1 VVERAAERTER
12 LVGLVELALDAR
24 GQYEDVA
31 PGLARFS
38 LARWL
43 VDFRS
48 HHALPEDGAGCPR
61 GTPVA
66 RVIDTRPWLGKT
78 KSPVRT

>member
-12 LVGLVELALDAR
+12 LIGLVELALDVR

-38 LARWL
+38 RARWL

-48 HHALPEDGAGCPR
+48 RHAPPGGRRRVSERNAGSTGDKYP
-61 GTPVA
+61 PLA
-66 RVIDTRPWLGKT
+66 RQNEIVGQD
-78 KSPVRT
+78 